1 MKPPK
6 IMIAGKC
13 GELHARVK
21 RLLQDGSIKTVT
33 VEEYRQARK
42 LVVQS
47 QPHLAVC
54 LDTAHSMKATVNMLS
69 AIRKIDPYLPLVL
82 ITNRSSEALAITA
95 LRNGVNDYLK
105 VPFSDRE
112 LISSCQRWIP
122 LPLCGGT
129 AVAGANLSRQSTE
142 RSMVGRSTTMNE
154 IKAYIERVA
163 RTDSTVLI
171 TRETGTGKELAAEL
185 IHRQSHRGAYPLV
198 RINCAATPEG
208 LVESELFGYEQG
220 AFTGAVSTRSG
231 KFEMASG
238 GSLFLDEIGEM
249 TPCTQSKILR
259 CIESKRVYPLGG
271 KGAIPL
277 DIRIIAATNQ
287 NPEDLISEGKFRE
300 DLYYRLNV
308 ARLHL
313 PALRDRREDIA
324 ELVAFGIR
332 KMNRKFHRNV
342 RNLKEDVL
350 RLLLRY
356 DWPGNVREL
365 MNVLEGAYINMPD
378 RRIEFADL
386 PVYFRNKLSE
396 SEHLPSNER
405 RRILTTLLETNWNK
419 STAAAKLKWS
429 RMTLYRKMTKYHI
442 VQNRQPIR
450 KSTSNP

>member
-1 MKPPK
+1 MWPPT
-6 IMIAGKC
+6 IMIVGKC
-13 GELHARVK
+13 GELRERIK
-21 RLLQDGSIKTVT
+21 RLFDDGNVKSVS
-33 VEEYRQARK
+33 VVGYRQGKEIIFQKRP
-42 LVVQS
+42 S
-47 QPHLAVC
+47 MAVC
-54 LDTAHSMKATVNMLS
+54 LDAGHSKKTTVEMLS
-69 AIRKIDPYLPLVL
+69 AIRKIDPYLPVFL
-82 ITNRSSEALAITA
+82 ITTHSSEALAIAA
-95 LRNGVNDYLK
+95 LRIGVNDYIK

-112 LISSCQRWIP
+112 LISRCQRWIP
-122 LPLCGGT
+122 LPLYKGT
-129 AVAGANLSRQSTE
+129 DMVDINQSCRSSE
-142 RSMVGRSTTMNE
+142 RSMVGRSPTMCE
-154 IKAYIERVA
+154 INADIEKMA

-171 TRETGTGKELAAEL
+171 TGETGTGKELAAEL

-198 RINCAATPEG
+198 RVNCAAMPES
-208 LVESELFGYEQG
+208 LVESELFGYDQG
-220 AFTGAVSTRSG
+220 AFTGAVAAKSG

-249 TPCTQSKILR
+249 TPFTQSKILR
-259 CIESKRVYPLGG
+259 CIETKRVHPLGG

-313 PALRDRREDIA
+313 PPLRDRREDIA

-332 KMNRKFHRNV
+332 EMNRKFRRNV
-342 RNLKEDVL
+342 RDLKEDVL
-350 RLLLRY
+350 NLLLRY

-378 RRIEFADL
+378 RQIEFADL
-386 PVYFRNKLSE
+386 PGYFRNKLSE

-405 RRILTTLLETNWNK
+405 RRIITTLLETNWNK

-429 RMTLYRKMTKYHI
+429 RMTLYRKMEKYHI
-442 VQNRQPIR
+442 VENRKR
-450 KSTSNP
+450 ER